1 MSVNPIIQAQFV
13 DLYLGEGFA
22 DVKAWPAPAR
32 AESKCP
38 RVGPHAQEL
47 LQICRQTLEELQD
60 PEFAIVVDGVLLRV
74 TQLEDA
80 FNGGSVFVLRR
91 STAQVRSFED
101 IGYPS
106 EVVSALMAP
115 QLQGLIL
122 FCGDMATG
130 KTSSAASLI
139 LARLQTLGGVASPSK
154 IRRKPISAA
163 SMA

>member
-1 MSVNPIIQAQFV
+1 
-13 DLYLGEGFA
+13 
-22 DVKAWPAPAR
+22 
-32 AESKCP
+32 
-38 RVGPHAQEL
+38 HAQEL

-139 LARLQTLGGVASPSK
+139 LARLQTLGGV
-154 IRRKPISAA
+154 
-163 SMA
+163 

>member
-1 MSVNPIIQAQFV
+1 M
-13 DLYLGEGFA
+13 
-22 DVKAWPAPAR
+22 
-32 AESKCP
+32 
-38 RVGPHAQEL
+38 
-47 LQICRQTLEELQD
+47 EELQD

-106 EVVSALMAP
+106 EVVATLLNP

-139 LARLQTLGGVASPSK
+139 LARLQTLGGVGFTVEDPQETNLSGQHGLGRCIQVRPRDAWEATA
-154 IRRKPISAA
+154 KPCCARCVPEPT
-163 SMA
+163 

>member
-1 MSVNPIIQAQFV
+1 
-13 DLYLGEGFA
+13 
-22 DVKAWPAPAR
+22 
-32 AESKCP
+32 
-38 RVGPHAQEL
+38 
-47 LQICRQTLEELQD
+47 
-60 PEFAIVVDGVLLRV
+60 VVDGVLLRV

-139 LARLQTLGGVASPSK
+139 LARLQTLG
-154 IRRKPISAA
+154 
-163 SMA
+163 